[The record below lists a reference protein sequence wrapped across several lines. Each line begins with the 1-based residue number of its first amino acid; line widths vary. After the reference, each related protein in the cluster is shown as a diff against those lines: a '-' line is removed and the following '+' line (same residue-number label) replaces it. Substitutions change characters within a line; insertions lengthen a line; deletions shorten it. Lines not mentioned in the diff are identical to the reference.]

1 MWSDGAVSCAADVV
15 VVVVVVVAAV
25 GVHIRRAA
33 DFGEARWRDARTT
46 PTTLA

>member
-1 MWSDGAVSCAADVV
+1 MWSDGAVSCAADV